1 MAVKKNY
8 RQNNTRLIEG
18 NAGDNPKFMAHALSD
33 GRESLYLEFYF
44 GFSYVESKNG
54 KRYKKIDRKNE
65 RLGLYLWL
73 APRTL
78 QERLQNKETL

>member
-1 MAVKKNY
+1 MAIKKNY

-18 NAGDNPKFMAHALSD
+18 NAGDNPKLMAQALSD
-33 GRESLYLEFYF
+33 GRESLYLEFYN

-54 KRYKKIDRKNE
+54 KTYKKIDRKNE

-73 APRTL
+73 APRTP
-78 QERLQNKETL
+78 QER